1 MLSLHRRSFLTACA
15 AAPALAAQSKNETL
29 LRAIPQRLAGFEGQV
44 FLYAKNLD
52 SGAEFGLHADE
63 RVRTA
68 STITVS
74 YTHLDVYKR
83 QASCWAGTASATRR
97 SSSGTP

>member
-29 LRAIPQRLAGFEGQV
+29 LRAIAQRLAGFQGQV

-52 SGAEFGLHADE
+52 TGAEFGLHADE

-68 STITVS
+68 STIKLPV
-74 YTHLDVYKR
+74 LC
-83 QASCWAGTASATRR
+83 AL
-97 SSSGTP
+97 

>member
-1 MLSLHRRSFLTACA
+1 MLSLHRRSFLSACA

-29 LRAIPQRLAGFEGQV
+29 LRAIAQRLAGFEGQV

-52 SGAEFGLHADE
+52 TGAEFSLHADE

-68 STITVS
+68 STIS
-74 YTHLDVYKR
+74 CR
-83 QASCWAGTASATRR
+83 SCARCSISSRRASSVGTR
-97 SSSGTP
+97 S